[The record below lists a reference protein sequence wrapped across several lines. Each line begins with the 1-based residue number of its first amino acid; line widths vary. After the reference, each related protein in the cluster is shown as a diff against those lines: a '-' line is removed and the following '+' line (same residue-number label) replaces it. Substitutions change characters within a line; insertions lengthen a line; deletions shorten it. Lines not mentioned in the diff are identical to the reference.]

1 MYLNGFVNYQ
11 RLIKRSLRKD
21 KSSQSKEPQL
31 AIQLLKTKDGKS
43 NLIKCNRNGLKLN
56 KDNSENNKKL
66 MLKIIMMLD
75 GHKFK
80 IKVMTMMDGLKSEE
94 ITMTNNDFLETTL
107 LLFGSFSLKKV
118 IFIEIIL
125 TF

>member
-80 IKVMTMMDGLKSEE
+80 IKVMTMTDGSKSEE

-107 LLFGSFSLKKV
+107 LLFGSLSFK
-118 IFIEIIL
+118 I
-125 TF
+125 